1 MERSGQ
7 GFTHPAGRASRFS
20 YRTVCGVP
28 NKDSIWET
36 IRPDEKEKY
45 YKNASDGAFWMSFD
59 DFLTEFEKLDICLL
73 PDDRFLHLIMPALN
87 LISARPTVIT

>member
-1 MERSGQ
+1 MKRTQ
-7 GFTHPAGRASRFS
+7 G
-20 YRTVCGVP
+20 
-28 NKDSIWET
+28 
-36 IRPDEKEKY
+36 PDEKEKY

-73 PDDRFLHLIMPALN
+73 PDYRFLHLIMPALN

>member
-73 PDDRFLHLIMPALN
+73 PDERFLHLVM
-87 LISARPTVIT
+87 SA